1 MNTIKLTNLFKVC
14 IIPVVTFVLIKAMK
28 LCFFIMLIPHY
39 VWLVLDDSK
48 ISTLEFVVFNEM
60 SHILKQTCSFQQQV
74 C

>member
-28 LCFFIMLIPHY
+28 VCFFIMLIPHY

-48 ISTLEFVVFNEM
+48 ISTL
-60 SHILKQTCSFQQQV
+60 
-74 C
+74 